1 MNEKPKIG
9 FVGLCGESLFF
20 SVDHFHRPGETLH
33 AESFF
38 MEPGGKGYNQAVA
51 AQRLGAQS
59 IFIGCV
65 GRDAG
70 GDDCEKFLVNEGAIA
85 LFERARD
92 CATAYAS
99 ILTDSR
105 GENQVTVYRG
115 ASDKLSEAFVRSC
128 EDKIAECKMMVLGLE
143 SPLDATLAAAEIAKN
158 HNIPIVFNPAPAKAI
173 DMKILKSFF
182 IITPNKPEAIQIFGL
197 SEDAEIKDIINAI
210 RDNGFER
217 CLVTL
222 GGDGALLVDGEE
234 AFLFPALPIK
244 AVDTT
249 GAGDTF
255 NAALAVAL
263 SEGRSLRDA
272 VEFATNA
279 SAHSVAIPHVMQSL
293 PLREELE
300 KKYMTCVPV
309 KI

>member
-1 MNEKPKIG
+1 MENRPKIG

-20 SVDHFHRPGETLH
+20 SVDHFHKPGETLH

-51 AQRLGAQS
+51 AQRLGAES

-65 GRDAG
+65 GCDVG
-70 GDDCEKFLVNEGAIA
+70 GDDCENFLVNEGAVP
-85 LFERARD
+85 LMARVDD

-115 ASDKLSEAFVRSC
+115 ASDRLSVEFVKFC

-143 SPLDATLAAAEIAKN
+143 SPLDATLAAADIAKK
-158 HNIPIVFNPAPAKAI
+158 HNIPIVFNPAPAREI
-173 DMKILKSFF
+173 DMEILKSFF

-197 SEDAEIKDIINAI
+197 SQDAEIFDIVAAI
-210 RDNGFER
+210 RKNGFVR
-217 CLVTL
+217 CLITL
-222 GGDGALLVDGEE
+222 GSEGALLVDGNDTM
-234 AFLFPALPIK
+234 LFPALPIK

-263 SEGRSLRDA
+263 SEGKTLCEA

-293 PLREELE
+293 PTREELE
-300 KKYMTCVPV
+300 KEFMTCTPV
-309 KI
+309 NL

>member
-1 MNEKPKIG
+1 MNNKPKIG

-33 AESFF
+33 AASFF

-51 AQRLGAQS
+51 AQRLGAES
-59 IFIGCV
+59 VFIGCV
-65 GRDAG
+65 GRDVG
-70 GDDCEKFLVNEGAIA
+70 GDDCENFLINEGAIP
-85 LFERARD
+85 LMERTDD

-99 ILTDSR
+99 ILTDSC

-115 ASDKLSEAFVRSC
+115 ASDRLSVDFVSSC
-128 EDKIAECKMMVLGLE
+128 EDKISECRMMVLGLE
-143 SPLDATLAAAEIAKN
+143 SPLEATLAAAEIAKK
-158 HNIPIVFNPAPAKAI
+158 HNIPIVFNPAPARDI
-173 DMKILKSFF
+173 DMEILKSFF

-197 SEDAEIKDIINAI
+197 AEDAEVKDIIEAV
-210 RDNGFER
+210 RKNGFER

-222 GGDGALLVDGEE
+222 GGDGALLIDGDDEL
-234 AFLFPALPIK
+234 LFPALPIK

-263 SEGRSLRDA
+263 AEGKTIRDA

-293 PLREELE
+293 PRREELE
-300 KKYMTCVPV
+300 REFMGCTPV
-309 KI
+309 NL

>member
-1 MNEKPKIG
+1 MDNKPKIG

-20 SVDHFHRPGETLH
+20 SVDHFHKPGETLH

-51 AQRLGAQS
+51 AQRLGAKS

-65 GRDAG
+65 GRDVG
-70 GDDCEKFLVNEGAIA
+70 GDDCENFLVNEGAIP
-85 LFERARD
+85 LMERVDD

-115 ASDKLSEAFVRSC
+115 ASDRLSVDFVKSC
-128 EDKIAECKMMVLGLE
+128 ENEIAECKMMVLGLE
-143 SPLDATLAAAEIAKN
+143 SPLDATLAAAEIAKKY
-158 HNIPIVFNPAPAKAI
+158 NIPIVFNPAPARKI
-173 DMKILKSFF
+173 DMAILKSFF

-197 SEDAEIKDIINAI
+197 SQNAEINDIVDAI
-210 RDNGFER
+210 RKNGFER

-222 GGDGALLVDGEE
+222 GSEGALLVDGKETL
-234 AFLFPALPIK
+234 LFPALPIK

-263 SEGRSLRDA
+263 SEGKNLREA
-272 VEFATNA
+272 LEFATNA

-293 PLREELE
+293 PTRDELE
-300 KKYMTCVPV
+300 KEYMTCTP
-309 KI
+309 KKL